1 MVVEKYGSYTFNQN
15 DQYSKRKKVN
25 VVLVPNQIIV
35 VHWHPRNKKH
45 LESKGY
51 NYTHMGDSVEV
62 KLEDMM
68 EGSKCLVKVI
78 CDYCGKLHTKTYKD
92 YFRYKASNGKDC
104 CGDCHKKA
112 IETNQAKYGGSSPA
126 CSPEVI
132 AKISKTVQEKYG
144 KDWPSQVD
152 WVREKVENTN
162 LTRYGYATPSQ
173 NPEIQLK
180 QKQTCQRKY
189 GGNSS
194 QCSPEVRLKTLKTLT
209 AYGKVCSSKQEQAMV
224 ATLKEI
230 YGADKCYPQYLLDK
244 VLFDCLLI
252 LDGIKIDIE
261 YDGVYWHKDEH
272 KDIRRDYFTISNGY
286 KVLRFRGNYEV
297 PTKEQIIEGVNYL
310 VNSEHHHLIIDLD
323 V

>member
-1 MVVEKYGSYTFNQN
+1 
-15 DQYSKRKKVN
+15 
-25 VVLVPNQIIV
+25 
-35 VHWHPRNKKH
+35 
-45 LESKGY
+45 
-51 NYTHMGDSVEV
+51 MGDSVEV

-112 IETNQAKYGGSSPA
+112 IETNQTRYGGSSPA

-230 YGADKCYPQYLLDK
+230 YGEDKCYPQYLLDK